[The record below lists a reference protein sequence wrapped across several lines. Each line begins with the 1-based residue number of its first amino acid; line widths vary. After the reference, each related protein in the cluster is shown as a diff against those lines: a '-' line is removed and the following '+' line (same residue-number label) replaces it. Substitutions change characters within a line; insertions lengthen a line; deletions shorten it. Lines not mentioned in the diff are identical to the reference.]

1 MTKRRGLGRGLDAL
15 IPDNSAFKTAADA
28 GLQLV
33 SVDDIQPNPHQPRSI
48 MNETLLDELAAS
60 IREHGLIQPLI
71 VTRNMQ
77 GDGFTLIAGERRWRA
92 AQRAGLEALPV
103 VVKEAT
109 AQAMLELAIIENVQR
124 ADLNPLEEALAYRQ
138 LIDEFGLTQQQVAD
152 RMGKS
157 RPAVANVVRL
167 LTLPNGIQAAIA
179 AEEIS
184 EGHARCLVS
193 LPTPEAQHTVLKTI
207 VRQALNVRQTEALVR
222 KLLSGTAPRRSARAR
237 LNPDMRDLRE
247 QFRQSLGTRVDIKP
261 GPKGEGGRVVIHY
274 YSDEDLQT
282 IFESIVADNKPAAAG
297 DDDGQ
302 GDE

>member
-15 IPDNSAFKTAADA
+15 IPDNSAFKSATDA
-28 GLQLV
+28 GLQLAA
-33 SVDDIQPNPHQPRSI
+33 VDAIEPNPHQPRSI
-48 MNETLLDELAAS
+48 IDEPQLEELAAS

-71 VTRNMQ
+71 VTRNAR

-92 AQRAGLEALPV
+92 AQRAGLTELPV

-138 LIDEFGLTQQQVAD
+138 LIDDFGLTQQQVAD

-167 LTLPNGIQAAIA
+167 LTLPNSVQGAVAAG
-179 AEEIS
+179 EIS

-193 LPTPEAQHTVLKTI
+193 LPTPEAQNTVLKTI
-207 VRQALNVRQTEALVR
+207 LRQGLNVRQTEGLVR
-222 KLLSGTAPRRSARAR
+222 KLLSGESPRRTARAR
-237 LNPDMRDLRE
+237 LNPDLRDLRE

-261 GPKGEGGRVVIHY
+261 GPNGEGGRVVIHY

-282 IFESIVADNKPAAAG
+282 IFESIVDEKRAAA
-297 DDDGQ
+297 DDTAQ
-302 GDE
+302 GEG